1 VRFIALGG
9 LILAVSLQMN
19 AQAGQTDADRSQS
32 VINLENAWNQA
43 VGTHDENALK
53 GLLAETF
60 VVTDSDGRLMDREQW
75 LKRVLSETKNNGGRP
90 VGLTQTTHVYGDVV
104 VVTGVILDKTR
115 IKGESVDRRSRFTD
129 TWIFR
134 NSQWECVAGQITLAA
149 H

>member
-1 VRFIALGG
+1 MRCITLAG
-9 LILAVSLQMN
+9 LILLAFLQMT
-19 AQAGQTDADRSQS
+19 AQPAQTDADKSQS

-43 VGTHDENALK
+43 VATHDESALK
-53 GLLAETF
+53 GLLADTF
-60 VVTDSDGRLMDREQW
+60 VVTDSDGRFMDRGEW

-90 VGLTQTTHVYGDVV
+90 VGLTQATHVYGDVV
-104 VVTGVILDKTR
+104 IVTGVILDKTR
-115 IKGESVDRRSRFTD
+115 IKGENVDRRSRFTD